1 MEEETETSPG
11 SEEVTETQEVDET
24 TSVEQPTEDTLHPG
38 WNEMLEALPDSLHS
52 TVTPFLR
59 QRDKTY
65 QDGINKVHSQYA
77 DYKPLIENKIPRER
91 IDYALSIMQAVETRP
106 AEMIKA
112 LQAYTGMSE
121 AQATQAV
128 KEASEEE
135 PGQVETEV
143 PDELFAHPKFQEME
157 KTIQTVAQYLVTQR
171 QTEEQTAQDK
181 QLAQELETLRAD
193 KGEFDEGWV
202 LTYAMAHDDKTLE
215 QCVDAYNQ
223 MITAGIEQSRRSPAP
238 KILGKGGGTVDS
250 QMTPEQMHDPK
261 NRKAVVAQMLAASR
275 QT

>member
-11 SEEVTETQEVDET
+11 SEEVTETQEVET
-24 TSVEQPTEDTLHPG
+24 PVEQAAEDALHPG
-38 WNEMLEALPDSLHS
+38 WNEMLESLPDSLHS

-77 DYKPLIENKIPRER
+77 DYKPLIDNKVPRDR
-91 IDYALSIMQAVETRP
+91 IDYALQIMQAVETRP

-121 AQATQAV
+121 ADATKAV

-157 KTIQTVAQYLVTQR
+157 KTVQTVAQYLVSQR
-171 QTEEQTAQDK
+171 QQEEQSAQDK
-181 QLAQELETLRAD
+181 QLADELETLRKD

-202 LTYAMAHDDKTLE
+202 LTYAMAHDDKTLD

-223 MITAGIEQSRRSPAP
+223 MITAGIEQSRRAPAP
-238 KILGKGGGTVDS
+238 KVLGKGGGTVDS
-250 QMTPEQMHDPK
+250 QMTPEEMRDPK
-261 NRKAVVAQMLAASR
+261 NRKAVVQQMLAASR